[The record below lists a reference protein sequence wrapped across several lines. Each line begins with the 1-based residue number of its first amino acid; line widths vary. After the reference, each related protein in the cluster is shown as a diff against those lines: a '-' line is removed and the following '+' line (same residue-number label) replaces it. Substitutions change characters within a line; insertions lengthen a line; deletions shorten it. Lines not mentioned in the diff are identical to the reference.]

1 MHFDSVSFR
10 DKAFKQQLNVA
21 VTVGVIFFAV
31 ASSLLTSWQGSHQIR
46 ITLLDQG
53 ERIAE
58 NLANQ
63 SRLALLY
70 ASAENANEAVKTAL
84 SFPDVTRVE
93 IRHASGRPLVVRG
106 KDVVEA
112 NDAPLADKAIRQA
125 YLETETGDAWRFVA
139 PVLSEGDDSPFAVVE
154 RKEEL
159 LGFVR
164 VVQSKATLSRMLT
177 QIFLLNL
184 VISLV
189 FAVAF
194 LFVMRRLANRLT
206 QPITELSETMSR
218 AERGEPN
225 VHADVSGPKDI
236 RDMAAAFNSMLAALQ
251 EREQALR
258 ESMAF
263 QDSLLNAMPI
273 PVFYKDRNGR
283 YVGFNKAYEAYF
295 GATIDQLIG
304 KTAFDISPRELAEI
318 YHAKDA
324 ELFESGGVQQYESQ
338 VKNTH
343 GELRDVI
350 FNKAVFAD
358 SQGAIGGLI
367 GAILDITD
375 RKNAEEEIR
384 KLNQELEQRVVE
396 RTAQLELANREL
408 EAFSYSISHD
418 LRAPLRHIDGFV
430 RLLEERTEANLD
442 EKSRHY
448 MSTIS
453 DSARRMSTLIDD
465 ILSFSRM
472 GRREMADTLVDLGA
486 LVQEVIRELEAETP
500 GRAIEW
506 RVAELPVVV
515 GDHAMLR
522 VVLVNLISNALK
534 FTRKCPQ
541 AEIGIGCQPG
551 SDAETIVFVRDNGA
565 GFDMQYANKLFG
577 VFQRLHSSDEF
588 EGTGIGLAIVKRIV
602 ERHGG
607 RVWAEGKV
615 DGGATFYFSLP
626 RSSSVSPSYLAS
638 TLTATE

>member
-112 NDAPLADKAIRQA
+112 NDAPLADKTVRQA
-125 YLETETGDAWRFVA
+125 YLEMETGDAWRFVA
-139 PVLSEGDDSPFAVVE
+139 PVLSEGDDSPFAVIE
-154 RKEEL
+154 RKEEI

-184 VISLV
+184 LISLV

-324 ELFESGGVQQYESQ
+324 ELFESGGVQQYESR

-541 AEIGIGCQPG
+541 AKIGIGCQPG

-577 VFQRLHSSDEF
+577 VFQRLHGSDEF

>member
-112 NDAPLADKAIRQA
+112 NDAPLADKTIRQA

-324 ELFESGGVQQYESQ
+324 ELFESGGVQQYESR

>member
-112 NDAPLADKAIRQA
+112 NDAPLADKTIRQA
-125 YLETETGDAWRFVA
+125 YLEMETGDAWRFVA
-139 PVLSEGDDSPFAVVE
+139 PVLSEGDDSPFAMVE

-304 KTAFDISPRELAEI
+304 KTAFDISPQELAEI

-448 MSTIS
+448 MNTIS